1 GTLTRVWAKRGTRP
15 RAPHDQRYDWAYL
28 FGAACP
34 QRRVTAG
41 LVIPAANAEAMSL
54 HLTAIGR
61 KVAAGSHAALILDG
75 AGYHLAAPP
84 TIPKTSLWGACHPML
99 PNSTR
104 SKTSG
109 NISAAT
115 NSPSPSSTT
124 TTTSLIKPATHGTS
138 LNKIQC
144 ASPQSPP
151 EHGRLS
157 MIRAVGIRPPRSS
170 RCRCLR

>member
-1 GTLTRVWAKRGTRP
+1 M
-15 RAPHDQRYDWAYL
+15 
-28 FGAACP
+28 
-34 QRRVTAG
+34 
-41 LVIPAANAEAMSL
+41 PAANAEAMSL

-75 AGYHLAAPP
+75 AGYHLAAAL
-84 TIPKTSLWGACHPML
+84 TIPKRHSGAPATLCFQLNPIE
-99 PNSTR
+99 NVW
-104 SKTSG
+104 
-109 NISAAT
+109 NICAAT

-157 MIRAVGIRPPRSS
+157 MIRAVGIERSKRKMELPS
-170 RCRCLR
+170 GRAVLRGTFVGDLREGGMNVGPF